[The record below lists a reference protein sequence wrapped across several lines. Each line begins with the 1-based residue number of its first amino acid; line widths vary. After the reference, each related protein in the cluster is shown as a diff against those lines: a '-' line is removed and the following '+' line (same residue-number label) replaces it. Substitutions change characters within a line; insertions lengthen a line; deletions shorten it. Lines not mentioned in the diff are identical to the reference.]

1 MAGLFG
7 NCSVHHSAANL
18 GPYLD
23 TNAELAS
30 TLGLSLAPAFT
41 ASGHRG
47 TGAAES
53 VCLRDEVM
61 TAACPSASQAPPS
74 PSSLR

>member
-1 MAGLFG
+1 MSKERTQLFG
-7 NCSVHHSAANL
+7 TSSVRHSAANL
-18 GPYLD
+18 RLYLD
-23 TNAELAS
+23 TNAELAK

-61 TAACPSASQAPPS
+61 AASCPSAS
-74 PSSLR
+74 